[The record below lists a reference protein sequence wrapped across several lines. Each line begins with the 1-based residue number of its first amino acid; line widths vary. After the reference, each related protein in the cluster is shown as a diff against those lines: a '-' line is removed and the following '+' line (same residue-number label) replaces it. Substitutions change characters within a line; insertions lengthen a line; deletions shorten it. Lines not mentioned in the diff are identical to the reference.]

1 MSNEAILAL
10 KELIETTG
18 KRSKMSVVRELMPYV
33 ENAMRKG
40 ITLADIHET
49 VNNKGGI
56 DIKYST
62 FIGCYKRIKKEQ
74 KTGTDVSTPKKV
86 ETITMAQTNTNTN
99 TSTIGGFTYSA
110 NLKKEDLV

>member
-18 KRSKMSVVRELMPYV
+18 KRSKMSVIRELMPYV

-49 VNNKGGI
+49 INNKGGI

-74 KTGTDVSTPKKV
+74 KTDVNVSTPNKI
-86 ETITMAQTNTNTN
+86 ENNIMAQTDTN
-99 TSTIGGFTYSA
+99 TSTIGGFKYSA
-110 NLKKEDLV
+110 NLKKEDLI